1 MRQPI
6 LSLIVAVAKNG
17 VMGRDNTMPWHLPSD
32 LKRFRA
38 LTLGKP
44 VIMGRK
50 TYDSIGQPLKGRIN
64 IIITRSDKFGAGT
77 DVMVAHSLEKAK
89 ELAWQQTQQSAID
102 EVFVIGGAEIFKLAL
117 PQADRL
123 YMTEVLEPLSLGPLS
138 YEYAA
143 IDGDTFFPPFEPN
156 LWQAVL
162 SDPPFQGEKDSHP
175 TRFVIYERVMR

>member
-38 LTLGKP
+38 LTLGKV

-50 TYDSIGQPLKGRIN
+50 TYDSIGQPLKDRIN
-64 IIITRSDKFGAGT
+64 IVITRSDKFGAAT
-77 DVMVAHSLEKAK
+77 DVMVANSLEKAK
-89 ELAWQQTQQSAID
+89 ELAWQQAQQSAMD

-123 YMTEVLEPLSLGPLS
+123 YMTEILEPLS

-143 IDGDTFFPPFEPN
+143 IDGDTFFPPFDLN

-162 SDPPFQGEKDSHP
+162 SDPPSQGEKDSHP
-175 TRFVIYERVMR
+175 TRFIVYERVMR